1 MNLIKYDRTEVSEQS
16 ETEFIAL
23 VKPTAK
29 VSFGLAV
36 MLLLTGG
43 KPPTWMVGLGLL
55 LSIAYI
61 SWRQKNRIVSPQQRL
76 AITSD
81 FAGANLKAAD
91 LKNADMRNVD
101 LRSANLSR
109 ADLSN
114 GDLRDANLRSADLS
128 DANLSKANLRDANLR
143 AAYLR
148 GVNLNEANLSRADLN
163 SANLKGANLSNANLI
178 DADLRG
184 TNLKSANLN
193 CANLTGA
200 DLSRAYV
207 KNTRFSNNIGL
218 SEEIQRDLKQ
228 RGAIFEDCSCD
239 RAEVLTGV

>member
-1 MNLIKYDRTEVSEQS
+1 MNLIKYDRTQVSEQS

-29 VSFGLAV
+29 IGFGLAV

-81 FAGANLKAAD
+81 FVGANLKAAN
-91 LKNADMRNVD
+91 LRNADMRNVD
-101 LRSANLSR
+101 LR
-109 ADLSN
+109 
-114 GDLRDANLRSADLS
+114 GANLRSADLS
-128 DANLSKANLRDANLR
+128 DANLSKTNLRDANLR
-143 AAYLR
+143 VAYLR

-184 TNLKSANLN
+184 ANLKSANLN

-239 RAEVLTGV
+239 RAEVLTRV